1 MNQDLSLVG
10 ADSISRVYHEFGRLN
25 QLTLWWHWLI
35 LASVIFAVL
44 GYVVV
49 IYLRDGSELRRGV
62 AASLLLLRCL
72 AFAAILFTFFNLEK
86 REERQLLKTS
96 RLALL
101 IDTSQSMEIHDGPNT
116 SHSESSRL
124 AQVTKGLVESDLLA
138 ALREKH
144 HLSIYRFDQGSIPA
158 EITSLPCTNSLS
170 NNNPTSQPLQQSS
183 FSHSQARSWAIVAG
197 LTMLTSIL
205 CVLVYTIF
213 ARDSKVV
220 SWFLFSGICLLT
232 LSLLVAATGHLQ
244 NPAYGSF
251 ALEDA
256 DATLDQEPKRDRLP
270 LSPDA
275 GETERKT
282 PPGELLRGQL
292 VAQGSETRLGEALRF
307 LIEKEQGGPIAGIVT
322 FTDGNNT
329 AGLKPE
335 VAAHLAQ
342 QAQIP
347 LHMVGLG
354 SAKQLVNV
362 GVADLQVPS
371 RVFPG
376 DDFTITG
383 FIQPHGL
390 QGRSV
395 RVQLYSS
402 PDRPEIDVSL
412 EGELEDEHLV
422 RLLEDGKLST
432 VRFEVTPRKTGRRI
446 YQLRVKPPPQDQNQ
460 RDNQKQSVVRVVQ
473 RKNRVLLVAGGPTRE
488 YRFVRN
494 SLYRDQHTQVDVYLQ
509 TSQPGM
515 SQEANQILFQFPATA
530 GELFEY
536 DAVLAFDVDWN
547 RIERHAVD
555 LLERWVAEKS
565 GGLILV
571 AGPVHTPS
579 WSTSTR
585 GNPRLDT
592 IKALHPVVF
601 YGSSGTAF
609 HLSRVESAQAWPL
622 EFTPEGNSAEFLWL
636 DETFLSSERIWA
648 TFPGVYGFF
657 AAKAAKPG
665 AQIYAHFSDP
675 QSSAGSNLPVYLAG
689 HFYGAGRVFYMA
701 SGEMWRL
708 RSLDESYFDQFYTK
722 LIRYVSQGRL
732 LRYANRGLLL
742 VKHERY
748 LVGESTRVRA
758 VPSGLQHQP
767 PTQPKVAASLVSPD
781 GKRHVV
787 NLTPGHDSAREGM
800 YTAQITATLQGDYRI
815 ELPIPN
821 SSEELLTRE
830 VRVRLPDRE
839 VERTQRNDATL
850 KHLAQASS
858 GAYHVGMTAIL
869 PPGQKSPLVGTIAAQ
884 DQISYVPG
892 AADRTF
898 DRALTGW
905 LLTFICGALSLEWLL
920 RRLHRLA

>member
-1 MNQDLSLVG
+1 MNQDSPLVG
-10 ADSISRVYHEFGRLN
+10 ADSISRVYHEFGRLS
-25 QLTLWWHWLI
+25 QFTLWWHWLI
-35 LASVIFAVL
+35 LAFIVLAVL
-44 GYVVV
+44 GYIIV

-62 AASLLLLRCL
+62 AASLFLLRCL

-86 REERQLLKTS
+86 REELQLLKNS
-96 RLALL
+96 RLALM
-101 IDTSQSMEIHDGPNT
+101 IDTSQSMEIHDGLNT

-124 AQVTKGLVESDLLA
+124 AQVTEGLLETDLVA
-138 ALREKH
+138 SLREKH
-144 HLSIYRFDQGSIPA
+144 HLSIYRFDQGSTPV

-170 NNNPTSQPLQQSS
+170 NNTSASQPLQQSS
-183 FSHSQARSWAIVAG
+183 FSRSQARSWAIVSG

-205 CVLVYTIF
+205 CVLIYAMF
-213 ARDSKVV
+213 ARRTKVA
-220 SWFLFSGICLLT
+220 SWFLFSGICLLA

-244 NPAYGSF
+244 NPAYGPF
-251 ALEDA
+251 AFENA
-256 DATLDQEPKRDRLP
+256 DVNPGQEPLRNRPPIPHD
-270 LSPDA
+270 SS
-275 GETERKT
+275 ETEQKT
-282 PPGELLRGQL
+282 LPEEVLRGQL
-292 VAQGSETRLGEALRF
+292 VARGSETRLGEALRF

-335 VAAHLAQ
+335 VAARLAR

-347 LHMVGLG
+347 LHMIGLG

-362 GVADLQVPS
+362 RVADLQVPS

-376 DDFTITG
+376 DNFTITG

-402 PDRPEIDVSL
+402 PDRSEIDVSS
-412 EGELEDEHLV
+412 EGELEDEHQV
-422 RLLEDGKLST
+422 RLLEDGKIST
-432 VRFEVTPRKTGRRI
+432 VRFEVNPRKTGRRI

-460 RDNQKQSVVRVVQ
+460 RDNQKQSIVRVVQ

-494 SLYRDQHTQVDVYLQ
+494 ALYRDQHTQIDVYLQ

-530 GELFEY
+530 QELFEY

-555 LLERWVAEKS
+555 LLERWVAEKA

-601 YGSSGTAF
+601 YGSSGTAY

-636 DETFLSSERIWA
+636 DETSLSSERIWA

-665 AQIYAHFSDP
+665 AQIYARFSDP
-675 QSSAGSNLPVYLAG
+675 QSSAGSDLPVYLAG

-732 LRYANRGLLL
+732 LRDSNRGLLL
-742 VKHERY
+742 VEQERC
-748 LVGESTRVRA
+748 LVGETIRLRA
-758 VPSGLQHQP
+758 VLSDSQHQP
-767 PTQPKVAASLVSPD
+767 LTQPKVTASLVSPD

-787 NLTPGHDSAREGM
+787 NFTPGHDSAREGM
-800 YTAQITATLQGDYRI
+800 YTTQITAKLQGDYRI
-815 ELPIPN
+815 ELPIPD
-821 SSEELLTRE
+821 SPEELLTRE
-830 VRVRLPDRE
+830 VQVRLPDRE
-839 VERTQRNDATL
+839 VERTQRNDITL
-850 KHLAQASS
+850 KHLAQASN
-858 GAYHVGMTAIL
+858 GAYHVGMNAIL
-869 PPGQKSPLVGTIAAQ
+869 PPGKKSPLVGTIAAQ

-892 AADRTF
+892 AADRNF

-905 LLTFICGALSLEWLL
+905 LLTFICGALSLEWLF